1 MIEKTNVKEIGVIVD
16 SRGNTITT
24 KNGKRI
30 LDVR

>member
-16 SRGNTITT
+16 SRGNTITA